1 VQNVTDGRV
10 KSSAAGSTLLAN
22 GSVVFTS
29 QYLAP
34 RTYGVQFGF
43 WF

>member
-1 VQNVTDGRV
+1 MQNVTDGKV
-10 KSSAAGSTLLAN
+10 KSNAAGSTLLAN
-22 GSVVFTS
+22 GSVAFTS
-29 QYLAP
+29 QYLPP